1 MSRKRMFT
9 LDVVDQPQFLDMPAT
24 SRCLYYELGMRAD
37 DDGFIGNISRL
48 LAWLNA
54 SPDDLRILVAKGY
67 LIEFESG
74 VIVITDWL
82 QHNTLKGDRYHPT
95 VYDEKTLLTINT
107 KKSYV
112 LISGTILEPQIRK
125 VKNRITTT
133 TLDSS
138 SKDDCEPLT
147 VQNVD
152 KSIVDEVLR
161 NLPANSKER
170 KKIIAKYGGVV
181 ND

>member
-1 MSRKRMFT
+1 MFT

-67 LIEFESG
+67 LIKFDSG
-74 VIVITDWL
+74 VIVIRDWL
-82 QHNTLKGDRYHPT
+82 QHNTIKGDRYHPT
-95 VYDEKTLLTINT
+95 VYDEKALLTINT

-112 LISGTILEPQIRK
+112 LISGTKMEPQIRL
-125 VKNRITTT
+125 VKNRFNTTNE
-133 TLDSS
+133 DSS
-138 SKDDCEPLT
+138 IKDDFKPVT

-152 KSIVDEVLR
+152 KSLINEIIQ
-161 NLPANSKER
+161 NLPPRSQAR
-170 KKIIAKYGGVV
+170 KKIVEKYGGRQ
-181 ND
+181 NG